1 MPRWMRRLLA
11 IALVLAT
18 CVAGAMAFPADAEVI
33 LADEGGVIVGV
44 GRFVDG
50 ATFELDLLAD
60 FGGAAVMVALLA
72 DGTTL
77 VLDVEV
83 RPTGIAVD
91 GLDLIDLLVE
101 GGFER
106 AVIRLDGEPIGRVWP
121 PPVADRAPPAGAAD
135 AAAGRR
141 PAEER
146 GVSDEVLEH
155 VGPPADPGPPEG
167 VPPPAGR
174 P

>member
-1 MPRWMRRLLA
+1 MRRLLA
-11 IALVLAT
+11 LALVLTT

-33 LADEGGVIVGV
+33 LADDIGVIVGV
-44 GRFVDG
+44 GRFTGG

-60 FGGAAVMVALLA
+60 FGGAAVMVALLP

-83 RPTGIAVD
+83 RPTGIAIEGV
-91 GLDLIDLLVE
+91 DLIDLLIE

-106 AVIRLDGEPIGRVWP
+106 AVIRLDGQAIGRVWP
-121 PPVADRAPPAGAAD
+121 PPVPAGAPPAAGAAED
-135 AAAGRR
+135 RPGAGR
-141 PAEER
+141 
-146 GVSDEVLEH
+146 GVADEVLED
-155 VGPPADPGPPEG
+155 VGPPVDPGPPEG
-167 VPPPAGR
+167 VPPPPAGR